1 METGALAIFTLVVLI
16 GCVLLLVRNRGL
28 RDELRRTEKERR
40 EEEESFE
47 RLGGLEEYH
56 AERQRVKDERKNA
69 ILTLFESKKKI
80 KNVDV
85 TSALDVSSA
94 TATRYLD
101 ELEEEGRIQQNGT
114 TGRSVVYVAVK

>member
-1 METGALAIFTLVVLI
+1 METGALAISTIIFLSVCLF
-16 GCVLLLVRNRGL
+16 LLVNNKRL
-28 RDELRRTEKERR
+28 RDELRRVEKEKQ

-47 RLGGLEEYH
+47 RSGGLEEYH
-56 AERQRVKDERKNA
+56 AERQRVKDERKDS
-69 ILTLFESKKKI
+69 ILVLFEGKKKI
-80 KNVDV
+80 KNADV
-85 TSALDVSSA
+85 VNVLDVSSA